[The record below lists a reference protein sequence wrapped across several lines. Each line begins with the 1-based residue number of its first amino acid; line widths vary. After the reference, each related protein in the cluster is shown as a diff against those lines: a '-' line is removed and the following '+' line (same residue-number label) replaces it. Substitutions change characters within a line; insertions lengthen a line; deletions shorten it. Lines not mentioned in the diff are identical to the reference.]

1 MATSRDIAKLAGVSQ
16 STISRVLQ
24 NHPSVSAETRA
35 AVLKVLAETKYR
47 PNLMARA
54 MKTNRTN
61 TIGVVVARLSNPL
74 YPELLQIIGARLR
87 DAGQGMVVWDAET
100 EGEQAP
106 SDAARQGLVDGVI
119 FTTATA
125 DTQALQDIQS
135 FATPAVLL
143 NRVVEGRQ
151 CDSVSSD
158 NYAGGQEVAEYF
170 VRCGRSCIGMITGS
184 SKASTI
190 REREHGFRDGLR
202 KYGVELAPNRC
213 MGVDIF
219 SYQNGSHAMQRLLE
233 AANRPDAVFCAN
245 DIVALGAVD
254 AARAYGIRVPEDIW
268 VVGYDDIEMA
278 SWHAYELT
286 TVRQPLHEMVDAA
299 VQLLLKRIES
309 PDVHWV
315 NRCLANHLVVRQ
327 TTARTPM
334 PAVSN
339 AGRMPMP
346 QAVRG
351 ASDD

>member
-61 TIGVVVARLSNPL
+61 TVGVVVARLSNPL
-74 YPELLQIIGARLR
+74 YPELLQIIGAKLR
-87 DAGQGMVVWDAET
+87 YAGQRMIVWDAET

-106 SDAARQGLVDGVI
+106 SDAVRQGLVDGVI
-119 FTTATA
+119 FTTATSE
-125 DTQALQDIQS
+125 TQALQDIQS
-135 FATPAVLL
+135 IATPAVLL
-143 NRVVEGRQ
+143 NRVVEGCQ

-158 NYAGGQEVAEYF
+158 NYAGGREVAEYF
-170 VRCGRSCIGMITGS
+170 VRCGKTCIGMISGS

-190 REREHGFRDGLR
+190 REREHGFRDALR
-202 KYGVELAPNRC
+202 EYGVELAPNRY
-213 MGVDIF
+213 MAVDTF
-219 SYQNGSHAMQRLLE
+219 SYQNGSQAMHRLLE
-233 AANRPDAVFCAN
+233 AANRPNAVFCAN

-254 AARAYGIRVPEDIW
+254 AARAHGIRVPDDIW
-268 VVGYDDIEMA
+268 VAGYDDIEMA

-309 PDVHWV
+309 PDLPWV
-315 NRCLANHLVVRQ
+315 NRCLSNHLVIRQ

-334 PAVSN
+334 PAVLN
-339 AGRMPMP
+339 AG
-346 QAVRG
+346 
-351 ASDD
+351 